1 MLLTGVE
8 LRHELE
14 RRKTGAGKEVEQAD
28 DDYLLNVSESEWID
42 HLLDK
47 HGMDIP
53 ELDMANATSVIA
65 GQKRTPTGVIARAE
79 LKIPFAGRGDI
90 FGFQPNLFGP
100 RQVEGDVQGSTLVK
114 QIEFV
119 PTNPPDLTPEA
130 WFASMRS
137 FFNAAV
143 AEAELHNRQLREQLP
158 ALIERERSRIVEARQ
173 ALEALALPIADRP
186 DAPGTYSVPGIERRE
201 APSLPSPGS
210 APVPIEPKL
219 VDDFFEHTVAAI
231 GSAGRAMERTPG
243 TFAEGS
249 ETQKRDVLLVMLN
262 SHYQGAAAGEVFNGS
277 GKADIILRFGDHNV
291 LVAECKFWEGISSF
305 EKAFEQLEGYLTLRD
320 THAALIV
327 FVRGK
332 DVHGP
337 VAEAEAFVASLPG
350 AKKLKGADGGTDFRF
365 RLKSTKYEDRAVT
378 LHVQFFHVRVNQ
390 AD

>member
-14 RRKTGAGKEVEQAD
+14 RRKAGARKEVEQAD
-28 DDYLLNVSESEWID
+28 DDYLLNVSETEWID

-47 HGMDIP
+47 HGMDVP
-53 ELDMANATSVIA
+53 ELDMANATTAIA
-65 GQKRTPTGVIARAE
+65 NQRRTPTGVIAHAE
-79 LKIPFAGRGDI
+79 LKIPFAGRGDL

-100 RQVEGDVQGSTLVK
+100 RQVEGDVQGSALVK
-114 QIEFV
+114 QIEFA
-119 PTNPPDLTPEA
+119 PTNPPDLTPET
-130 WFASMRS
+130 WFTCMRS

-143 AEAELHNRQLREQLP
+143 EEAELHNRQLRELLR
-158 ALIERERSRIVEARQ
+158 ALIERERARIIEARQ
-173 ALEALALPIADRP
+173 ALEALALPIVDRP
-186 DAPGTYSVPGIERRE
+186 DAPRTYSVPGIERRE
-201 APSLPSPGS
+201 APSLPAPGS

-219 VDDFFEHTVAAI
+219 IDDFFEHTVAVI

-249 ETQKRDVLLVMLN
+249 EMQKRDVLLVMLN
-262 SHYQGAAAGEVFNGS
+262 SHFQGAAAGEVFNGS
-277 GKADIILRFGDHNV
+277 GKADIVLRFGDHNV

-305 EKAFEQLEGYLTLRD
+305 EKALDQLEGYLTLRD

-337 VAEAEAFVASLPG
+337 VTEAEAFVASLPA
-350 AKKLKGADGGTDFRF
+350 AKKLKNADGGTDFRY
-365 RLKSTKYEDRAVT
+365 RLKSTRYEDRAVT
-378 LHVQFFHVRVNQ
+378 LHVQFFHVRLEE
-390 AD
+390 